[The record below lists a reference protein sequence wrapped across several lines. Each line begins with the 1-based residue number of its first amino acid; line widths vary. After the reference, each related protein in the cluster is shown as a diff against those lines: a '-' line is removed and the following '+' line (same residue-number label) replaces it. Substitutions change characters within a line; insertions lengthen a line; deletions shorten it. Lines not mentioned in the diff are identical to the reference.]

1 MEKKEYDKT
10 RYNAQKEKYLK
21 QARKWAKKN
30 PQKLIEIRKKWYSK
44 NKDYFRNA
52 ALKSKYGITLEEY
65 NKMCI
70 SQNNKCAICGKSETF
85 IDYKTK
91 KNRIL
96 VVDHN
101 HKTGQIRGLLC
112 NRCNIIIGRIEENQ
126 KILFLINDYLNKWKE

>member
-1 MEKKEYDKT
+1 MEKKEYDKA
-10 RYNAQKEKYLK
+10 RYNLQKEKYLK

-30 PQKLIEIRKKWYSK
+30 PQKLIKIRKKWYSK
-44 NKDYFRNA
+44 NKDYFRNL

-65 NKMCI
+65 NQMCI
-70 SQNNKCAICGKSETF
+70 SQNNKCAICKKSETF

-91 KNRIL
+91 KNRKL

-112 NRCNIIIGRIEENQ
+112 NRCNIIIGKIEENQ